1 MQGFLDRAD
10 GGLVTGW
17 CVDGTA
23 PVNVDI
29 IVDGA
34 VAATIAAN
42 ASRPDLVTA
51 GVASDPNHGVAW
63 TIADAYKD
71 GKPHT
76 AGIRYNGT
84 MLPCSSGGG
93 NTKSF
98 TIAVPAPAPPPP
110 ASVTIPPGTYSFTGT
125 LTGPDG
131 VTNGTITATI
141 TVANPQP
148 VPGTVTIQF
157 TKL

>member
-1 MQGFLDRAD
+1 MQGFLDGAD

-51 GVASDPNHGVAW
+51 GVAPDPNHGVSWA
-63 TIADAYKD
+63 IADAYKD

-93 NTKSF
+93 NTKTF
-98 TIAVPAPAPPPP
+98 TLATPAPAPTPPP
-110 ASVTIPPGTYSFTGT
+110 VTIPAGTYTFTGM
-125 LTGPDG
+125 LTSPDG
-131 VTNGTITATI
+131 TTNGTITASI
-141 TVANPQP
+141 VVSNPQP
-148 VPGTVTIQF
+148 VPGTVTLTF